1 MHVFNDISVPNDV
14 SNVFDT
20 NIPERDNKPLHW
32 LIYNICNILYK
43 MGNELI
49 KEILRY
55 IFMYLCIVI
64 TLTLILKNYFNL

>member
-14 SNVFDT
+14 SYVFDT
-20 NIPERDNKPLHW
+20 NIPERDNKPLYW

-55 IFMYLCIVI
+55 LFMYLCIVI
-64 TLTLILKNYFNL
+64 TLTLIFKNYFNL